1 MKEIKSII
9 LYLDSLVA
17 IEHLTDEQAGILIKA
32 VLRYAKDGQQ
42 LETSDTA
49 LIALFS
55 ILCAQ
60 IDRDHKKYEERC
72 KRNSANARKRHTNQG
87 QNEQSQ
93 PIAING
99 EPPQAD
105 GCLNDNDNNNNN
117 DSYKENNDD
126 TANTIIINRGSDVSF
141 DDILKMYGKTVG
153 DINSAKTLWDKLSEE
168 DQAAILAYIPG
179 YVASTPEIRY
189 RKYFNNFLSERYWEI
204 HPLNTEQDG
213 NNIKPRIDEKDQ
225 RQRNVYNSAVKAI
238 ANVGPAFIDPTNGI
252 SASEIPNT

>member
-60 IDRDHKKYEERC
+60 IDRDHRKYEERC

-99 EPPQAD
+99 KPPQAD
-105 GCLNDNDNNNNN
+105 ECLNDNDNNNNN

-141 DDILKMYGKTVG
+141 DDILEMYGKTVG
-153 DINSAKTLWDKLSEE
+153 DINSAKALWDKLSEE

>member
-17 IEHLTDEQAGILIKA
+17 IEHLTDEQAGILVKA

-60 IDRDHKKYEERC
+60 IDRDHRKYEERC

-99 EPPQAD
+99 KPPQAD

-179 YVASTPEIRY
+179 YVAKTPEIRY

>member
-60 IDRDHKKYEERC
+60 IDRDHRKYEERC
-72 KRNSANARKRHTNQG
+72 KRNSANARKSHTNQG

-93 PIAING
+93 PIAIDG
-99 EPPQAD
+99 KPPQTD
-105 GCLNDNDNNNNN
+105 GCLNDNNNNN
-117 DSYKENNDD
+117 DSNNDNSDD
-126 TANTIIINRGSDVSF
+126 TANAIIINSGSGVSF
-141 DDILKMYGKTVG
+141 DDIWKMYGKTVG
-153 DINSAKTLWDKLSEE
+153 DINSAKALWDKLSKQ
-168 DQAAILAYIPG
+168 DHAAILAYIPG
-179 YVASTPEIRY
+179 YVANTPEIRY
-189 RKYFNNFLSERYWEI
+189 RKYFNNFLSERYWET
-204 HPLNTEQDG
+204 HPLNTEQNG

-225 RQRNVYNSAVKAI
+225 RKRNVYNSAVKAI
-238 ANVGPAFIDPTNGI
+238 ASISPAVINPTNGI

>member
-93 PIAING
+93 PIAIDG
-99 EPPQAD
+99 KPPQTD
-105 GCLNDNDNNNNN
+105 GCLNDNDNKNNN
-117 DSYKENNDD
+117 DSYKDNDNN
-126 TANTIIINRGSDVSF
+126 TANALFINSGSDVSF
-141 DDILKMYGKTVG
+141 DDILEMYGKTVG
-153 DINSAKTLWDKLSEE
+153 DIKSAK
-168 DQAAILAYIPG
+168 
-179 YVASTPEIRY
+179 EI
-189 RKYFNNFLSERYWEI
+189 
-204 HPLNTEQDG
+204 
-213 NNIKPRIDEKDQ
+213 
-225 RQRNVYNSAVKAI
+225 
-238 ANVGPAFIDPTNGI
+238 
-252 SASEIPNT
+252 

>member
-55 ILCAQ
+55 ILCVQ
-60 IDRDHKKYEERC
+60 IDRDHKKYEKRCEQNTANAC
-72 KRNSANARKRHTNQG
+72 KRRTNKG
-87 QNEQSQ
+87 QKMQSQ

-99 EPPQAD
+99 KPPQAD

-117 DSYKENNDD
+117 DNISDNIDD
-126 TANTIIINRGSDVSF
+126 TANALFINSGSDVSF
-141 DDILKMYGKTVG
+141 DDILEMYGKTVG
-153 DINSAKTLWDKLSEE
+153 DIKSAKEIWDGLSKQEH
-168 DQAAILAYIPG
+168 AAILAYIPG
-179 YVASTPEIRY
+179 YVAKTPEIRY

-225 RQRNVYNSAVKAI
+225 RKRNVYSSAVKAI
-238 ANVGPAFIDPTNGI
+238 ANVSPAFIDPTNGI

>member
-72 KRNSANARKRHTNQG
+72 ERNTANARKRRTNQG

-93 PIAING
+93 PIAIDG
-99 EPPQAD
+99 KPPQTD

-153 DINSAKTLWDKLSEE
+153 DINSAKALWDKLSEE

-179 YVASTPEIRY
+179 YVAKTPEIRY

-225 RQRNVYNSAVKAI
+225 RKRNVYNSAVKAI
-238 ANVGPAFIDPTNGI
+238 ASISPAIINSPNGI

>member
-93 PIAING
+93 AIAIDG
-99 EPPQAD
+99 KPPQAD

>member
-93 PIAING
+93 PIAIDG
-99 EPPQAD
+99 KPPQTD
-105 GCLNDNDNNNNN
+105 GCLNDNDNKNNN
-117 DSYKENNDD
+117 DSYKDNNNN
-126 TANTIIINRGSDVSF
+126 TANALFINSGSDVSF
-141 DDILKMYGKTVG
+141 DDILEMYGKTVG
-153 DINSAKTLWDKLSEE
+153 DIKSAKEIWDGLSKQEH
-168 DQAAILAYIPG
+168 AAILAYIPG
-179 YVASTPEIRY
+179 YVAKTPEIRY

>member
-60 IDRDHKKYEERC
+60 IDRDHRKYEERC

-93 PIAING
+93 PIAIDG
-99 EPPQAD
+99 KPPQTD

-117 DSYKENNDD
+117 DSNNDNSDD
-126 TANTIIINRGSDVSF
+126 TANAIIINSGSGVSF
-141 DDILKMYGKTVG
+141 DDIWKMYGKTVG
-153 DINSAKTLWDKLSEE
+153 DINSAKALWDGLSEQ
-168 DQAAILAYIPG
+168 DHTAILAYIPG
-179 YVASTPEIRY
+179 YVANTPEIRY
-189 RKYFNNFLSERYWEI
+189 RKFFNNFLSERYWET
-204 HPLNTEQDG
+204 HPLNKEQNG
-213 NNIKPRIDEKDQ
+213 NIIKPRIDEKDQ
-225 RQRNVYNSAVKAI
+225 RKRNVYNSAVKAI
-238 ANVGPAFIDPTNGI
+238 ASISPTVINPTNGI

>member
-72 KRNSANARKRHTNQG
+72 ERNTANARKRRTNQG
-87 QNEQSQ
+87 QNERSQ
-93 PIAING
+93 PIAIDG
-99 EPPQAD
+99 KPPQAD
-105 GCLNDNDNNNNN
+105 GCLNDNDNNN
-117 DSYKENNDD
+117 DSNSDNNDD
-126 TANTIIINRGSDVSF
+126 TANAIIINSKSGVSF
-141 DDILKMYGKTVG
+141 DHVWEMYGKTLG
-153 DINSAKTLWDKLSEE
+153 DMNSAKALWDGLSEQ
-168 DQAAILAYIPG
+168 DHVAILAYIPG
-179 YVASTPEIRY
+179 YVANTPEIRY
-189 RKYFNNFLSERYWEI
+189 RKYFNNFLSERYWET
-204 HPLNTEQDG
+204 HPLNTEQNG

-225 RQRNVYNSAVKAI
+225 RKRNVYNSAVKAI
-238 ANVGPAFIDPTNGI
+238 ASISPAIINSPNGI

>member
-153 DINSAKTLWDKLSEE
+153 DINSAKALWDKLSKQ
-168 DQAAILAYIPG
+168 DHAAILAYIPG

-189 RKYFNNFLSERYWEI
+189 RKYFNNFLSERYWET
-204 HPLNTEQDG
+204 HPLNSEQDA

-225 RQRNVYNSAVKAI
+225 RKRNVINSAVKAI
-238 ANVGPAFIDPTNGI
+238 ASINSAAIDPTNGM

>member
-42 LETSDTA
+42 LKTSDTS

-60 IDRDHKKYEERC
+60 IDRDHRKYEERC

-93 PIAING
+93 PIAIDG
-99 EPPQAD
+99 KPPQTD

-117 DSYKENNDD
+117 DSNNDNSDD
-126 TANTIIINRGSDVSF
+126 TANAIIINSGSGVSF
-141 DDILKMYGKTVG
+141 NDIWKMYGKTVG
-153 DINSAKTLWDKLSEE
+153 DINSAKALWDGLSEQ
-168 DQAAILAYIPG
+168 DHAAILTYIPC
-179 YVASTPEIRY
+179 YVANTPEIRY
-189 RKYFNNFLSERYWEI
+189 RKYFNNFLSERYWET
-204 HPLNTEQDG
+204 HPLNKEQNG

-225 RQRNVYNSAVKAI
+225 RKRNVYNSAVKAI
-238 ANVGPAFIDPTNGI
+238 ASISPAVINPTNGI

>member
-60 IDRDHKKYEERC
+60 IDRDHRKYEERC

-93 PIAING
+93 PIAIDG
-99 EPPQAD
+99 KPPQTD
-105 GCLNDNDNNNNN
+105 GCLNDNDNNNDSNN
-117 DSYKENNDD
+117 DNSDD
-126 TANTIIINRGSDVSF
+126 TANAIIINSGSGVSF
-141 DDILKMYGKTVG
+141 DDIWKMYGKTVG
-153 DINSAKTLWDKLSEE
+153 DINSAKALWDGLSEQ
-168 DQAAILAYIPG
+168 DHAAILAYIPC
-179 YVASTPEIRY
+179 YVANTPEIRY
-189 RKYFNNFLSERYWEI
+189 RKYFNNFLSERYWET
-204 HPLNTEQDG
+204 HLLNKEQNG

-225 RQRNVYNSAVKAI
+225 RKRNVYNSAVKAI
-238 ANVGPAFIDPTNGI
+238 ASISPAVINPTNGI